1 MEVPSATILQ
11 WSTERGNHPNGGD
24 APAPLCGS
32 RRSPARKNLAR
43 ERHLS
48 RARALEAAA
57 AHATESDLRQDR
69 PREPIGSAPS
79 KSTDVRQDP
88 RLEVLTGP
96 RLARRSFR

>member
-43 ERHLS
+43 ERHL
-48 RARALEAAA
+48 EAEAV
-57 AHATESDLRQDR
+57 E
-69 PREPIGSAPS
+69 
-79 KSTDVRQDP
+79 
-88 RLEVLTGP
+88 
-96 RLARRSFR
+96 LARRRAERLAGARP